1 MVSTRPAT
9 RLRIADEL
17 FLIAYD
23 RASAR
28 PRSAPWVSGP
38 GMAAALLGELVLDG
52 SVTIASGLLVAV
64 DRWPSADPEA
74 HPVLSQIAAEPRH
87 LPVWRWLDLLGPGA
101 MDAVGQRMV
110 RAGRARRSET
120 RRLWRTTVRYWPV
133 DGDAANA
140 CVARLRDALDRESA
154 MTVDDVTLAAL
165 VGAIGLGPEVLG
177 DRAGQDVL
185 ARLTATLPAPL
196 HELVV
201 RVQAAVGGVAG

>member
-9 RLRIADEL
+9 GLRIADEL

-23 RASAR
+23 RASAHSR
-28 PRSAPWVSGP
+28 TAPWVTGP

-52 SVTIASGLLVAV
+52 SVTIASGSLVAV
-64 DRWPSADPEA
+64 DRWSSADPDA
-74 HPVLSQIAAEPRH
+74 HPVLARVAAEPRH
-87 LPVWRWLDLLGPGA
+87 LPVRRWLDLLAPGA

-110 RAGRARRSET
+110 RAGLATRSET

-133 DGDAANA
+133 DGDAASA
-140 CVARLRDALDRESA
+140 SVARLRDALAKETA
-154 MTVDDVTLAAL
+154 MTVDEVTLAAL
-165 VGAIGLGPEVLG
+165 VGAIGLGHQVLG
-177 DRAGQDVL
+177 DRAGRDAL
-185 ARLTATLPAPL
+185 EGLTATLPAPL